1 MLSPGR
7 YAVKV
12 GVYFVPPEGGFRNLK
27 IAGGDEQAAVA
38 ALDLVP
44 GNDELPTLHRLDVP
58 FVSGPTLTGA
68 DYDLSSPSA
77 LRLYLHWRGP
87 SPAGIV
93 VRVNGV
99 AVVLPELA
107 RSAAFVTGHDVPAA
121 ASLRLT
127 VAGADGQLRTGAGA
141 WGWPVSDVQLPAF
154 HSGDRYVM
162 LGDQMVLT
170 GVDTPRRTVSPS
182 QPVDVT
188 LRLLSLKP
196 LVTDNVASVRVEDA
210 DGIWRV
216 SSDDHPAGNAFPTLK
231 WVAGSVVY
239 DWRRLGVPTDA
250 KPGRASGHLT
260 VYDAFRED
268 ILPPLDA
275 RMSDSVPL
283 GEWAVER

>member
-1 MLSPGR
+1 
-7 YAVKV
+7 
-12 GVYFVPPEGGFRNLK
+12 
-27 IAGGDEQAAVA
+27 
-38 ALDLVP
+38 VP

-58 FVSGPTLTGA
+58 FVSGPTLTGV
-68 DYDLSSPSA
+68 DYDLSNPSA

-87 SPAGIV
+87 SPAGIIA
-93 VRVNGV
+93 RVNGV
-99 AVVLPELA
+99 AVMLPELA
-107 RSAAFVTGHDVPAA
+107 RGVAFVTGHDMPVAA
-121 ASLRLT
+121 PLRLT
-127 VAGADGQLRTGAGA
+127 VVGADGLLRTGAGA

-162 LGDQMVLT
+162 LGDQMALT
-170 GVDTPRRTVSPS
+170 GVETPRRTASRS

-196 LVTDNVASVRVEDA
+196 LVTDNVASVRVQDV
-210 DGIWRV
+210 DGTWRV

-239 DWRRLGVPTDA
+239 DWRRLGVPTDVNA
-250 KPGRASGHLT
+250 GRASGHLT
-260 VYDAFRED
+260 VYDVFRED

-283 GEWAVER
+283 GEWRVER